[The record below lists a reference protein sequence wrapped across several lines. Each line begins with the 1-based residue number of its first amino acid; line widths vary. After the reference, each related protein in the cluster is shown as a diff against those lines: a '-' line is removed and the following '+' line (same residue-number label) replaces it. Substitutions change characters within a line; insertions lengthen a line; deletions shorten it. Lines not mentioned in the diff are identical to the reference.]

1 MKPAHTPA
9 TTDAQET
16 HGFSESSSFAS
27 AYLYAHRRGWWSD
40 RTREAKVLEMPSWL
54 VSGAVTTTFA
64 CLAVLAL
71 ALMLIA
77 RLFPTG
83 ARTLGGTMN
92 HKNHLKYM
100 LLAGAGIAAV
110 LLATGVR
117 PGQALLTAAVLA
129 CPLMMVG
136 MMFFMSRGTG
146 GSAHSHSGG
155 EHSGGEHSGG
165 HNSYPAET
173 PASVPPTRNNHE
185 EIS

>member
-1 MKPAHTPA
+1 
-9 TTDAQET
+9 
-16 HGFSESSSFAS
+16 
-27 AYLYAHRRGWWSD
+27 
-40 RTREAKVLEMPSWL
+40 MPSWL
-54 VSGAVTTTFA
+54 VSGTVSTAFA

-83 ARTLGGTMN
+83 APTLGGTMN

-100 LLAGAGIAAV
+100 LLAGGAIAAV

-136 MMFFMSRGTG
+136 MMVFMSRGAG
-146 GSAHSHSGG
+146 GSAHSHSGA
-155 EHSGGEHSGG
+155 ERSGGEHSSGEHASG
-165 HNSYPAET
+165 DNTYRAEAPAG
-173 PASVPPTRNNHE
+173 VPLTRDNHE